1 MTKLVWDD
9 ELGAWVHG
17 PMNEKQRATQYKPGQ
32 TGNPGGI
39 PERTRARMRINAEK
53 ATNLRSQILDAL
65 TSRITSAIVKAEV
78 SPDELV
84 GEHGISEAA
93 AQRIMGFVN
102 ADILRLLTDAEDRGY
117 GKPTQPTRDDSAP
130 KKKITEDMSPEE
142 AAEAYRAELEQSSGS

>member
-1 MTKLVWDD
+1 MSKAVWDD
-9 ELGAWVHG
+9 ELQEWVYG
-17 PMNEKQRATQYKPGQ
+17 PMNEKQKKTQYRKGE

-39 PERTRARMRINAEK
+39 PERTRAKMRINAEK
-53 ATNLRSQILDAL
+53 ATDLRAQILDAL
-65 TSRITSAIVKAEV
+65 TSRITSAIVKAEID
-78 SPDELV
+78 PNELV

-130 KKKITEDMSPEE
+130 KKKITGDMSPEE
-142 AAEAYRAELEQSSGS
+142 AAEAYRAELEQSSGR